1 MGNENIIE
9 SKLWWGA
16 KRKLYNI
23 GLVVA
28 GIVAFICYVIAF
40 QTKIDKLG
48 SEAEITIFTILFQG
62 IGYLIMMGIANIC
75 YNLGSITER
84 IFQPED
90 TNSFR
95 ENLFKIGFWFSVA
108 LPFSIPV
115 LVLLS

>member
-1 MGNENIIE
+1 MENDIIIE

-16 KRKLYNI
+16 KRKHYNI

-40 QTKIDKLG
+40 QIKIDKLG
-48 SEAEITIFTILFQG
+48 SEAEITIFTTLFQG
-62 IGYLIMMGIANIC
+62 IGYLIMIGIANIC
-75 YNLGSITER
+75 YNLGSVAER
-84 IFQPED
+84 IVQPND
-90 TNSFR
+90 INSFR
-95 ENLFKIGFWFSVA
+95 ENLFKIGFWFSIA